1 MNSRTIRAGLHF
13 VCIMN
18 YVTKIKICC
27 HQQTNYFFFFYY
39 HYYYFR
45 CFLLCLEA
53 HFQQLKKKRGKKDK
67 ITRLKSQNYGIK
79 NSKLQEK
86 VMTMR

>member
-27 HQQTNYFFFFYY
+27 HQQTNYFFFFTI
-39 HYYYFR
+39 
-45 CFLLCLEA
+45 
-53 HFQQLKKKRGKKDK
+53 
-67 ITRLKSQNYGIK
+67 ITIIFVASCYVWKPIS
-79 NSKLQEK
+79 NS
-86 VMTMR
+86 

>member
-27 HQQTNYFFFFYY
+27 HQQTNYFFF
-39 HYYYFR
+39 
-45 CFLLCLEA
+45 LLSLLLFSLLPVMFGSPFPTVKE
-53 HFQQLKKKRGKKDK
+53 KKR
-67 ITRLKSQNYGIK
+67 
-79 NSKLQEK
+79 
-86 VMTMR
+86 